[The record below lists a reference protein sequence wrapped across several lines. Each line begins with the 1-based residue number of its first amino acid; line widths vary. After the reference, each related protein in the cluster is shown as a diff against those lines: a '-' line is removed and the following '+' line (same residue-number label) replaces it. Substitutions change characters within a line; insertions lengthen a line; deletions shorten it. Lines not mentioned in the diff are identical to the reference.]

1 MFFLCSFGCECF
13 FRAGVSVFFCVCVGV
28 SFFCVRQVF
37 VFEGCEFCIHLVC
50 SLVLVCAG
58 AICWVLFVCSTAT

>member
-1 MFFLCSFGCECF
+1 MF

>member
-1 MFFLCSFGCECF
+1 MF
-13 FRAGVSVFFCVCVGV
+13 FRAGVSVFLCLCGREC
-28 SFFCVRQVF
+28 FFCVRQVF
-37 VFEGCEFCIHLVC
+37 VFEGCEFIHLVC